1 MADCMRHLGWKP
13 CPADPDLWYKLET
26 RPEDNFEYYG
36 YVLLWIDDVLAIHH
50 NAEKVIR
57 ELDHYFPMKKG
68 SIGDPDLYLGAKL
81 RKVTLANGVEAWG
94 LSPSKYIQEAVRAT
108 KERVN
113 EKRLK
118 FPRKVHGPWP
128 SNYNAEMDATKELD
142 ATMANV
148 YQSLIGILHWIV
160 ELGRVDVITEV
171 LTLASYLA
179 APREGHLEAAI
190 HIYSYM
196 KKKHNS
202 RLVFDPTYP
211 EHPRDAF
218 QSHDWEH
225 FYGGVEEVIPLNAS
239 PPRGKEV
246 ELTMYVDSDH
256 AGDKRSRR
264 SRTGYFI
271 LLNSALIAWLSKKQP
286 TVETAVFGLE
296 FVALK
301 MGWNACGGSATSY
314 A

>member
-36 YVLLWIDDVLAIHH
+36 YVLLWVDDVLAIHH

-113 EKRLK
+113 EKGLK

-128 SNYNAEMDATKELD
+128 SNYNAEMDATEELD

-148 YQSLIGILHWIV
+148 YQSLIGILH
-160 ELGRVDVITEV
+160 
-171 LTLASYLA
+171 
-179 APREGHLEAAI
+179 
-190 HIYSYM
+190 
-196 KKKHNS
+196 
-202 RLVFDPTYP
+202 
-211 EHPRDAF
+211 
-218 QSHDWEH
+218 
-225 FYGGVEEVIPLNAS
+225 
-239 PPRGKEV
+239 
-246 ELTMYVDSDH
+246 
-256 AGDKRSRR
+256 
-264 SRTGYFI
+264 
-271 LLNSALIAWLSKKQP
+271 
-286 TVETAVFGLE
+286 
-296 FVALK
+296 
-301 MGWNACGGSATSY
+301 
-314 A
+314 